1 MDATVVSYDSGGQ
14 RMVLREG
21 TNDWICRPDGSA
33 TGFLVRCYHRSLDA
47 YFHRSGELGLQGKT
61 GIERRL
67 ILVEEFKAGKLEVPD
82 YAVVFLLRGQSREAA
97 LPLTIV
103 WTAFATEQ
111 STGLPTEP
119 DSYRPWL
126 MNAGTIGAH
135 IMFPGK

>member
-1 MDATVVSYDSGGQ
+1 MAVK
-14 RMVLREG
+14 
-21 TNDWICRPDGSA
+21 
-33 TGFLVRCYHRSLDA
+33 
-47 YFHRSGELGLQGKT
+47 GKA
-61 GIERRL
+61 GDERRS
-67 ILVEEFKAGKLEVPD
+67 ILAEEFEAGKLEVPD
-82 YAVVFLLRGQSREAA
+82 YAVVFILRGQSREAA
-97 LPLTIV
+97 LPLTLV